1 MVNEETPLLAKFTN
15 FLTKKG
21 QKAKAG
27 RIMKKVCKVL
37 QNLQP
42 LVKNH
47 PLMVIQKA
55 LHNVK
60 PSFELRKAR
69 IGGSTQL
76 IPAALPLHKQENRAI
91 RTLIL
96 NASIKQKK
104 NSNTQKHNDMY
115 SFAYFLAIEI
125 YEAHKNEGTSC
136 QMKNT
141 VHKQAENNR
150 NFIRRRWW

>member
-47 PLMVIQKA
+47 PLMVIQNGNKTIHEEISTF
-55 LHNVK
+55 LN
-60 PSFELRKAR
+60 FE
-69 IGGSTQL
+69 
-76 IPAALPLHKQENRAI
+76 
-91 RTLIL
+91 
-96 NASIKQKK
+96 
-104 NSNTQKHNDMY
+104 
-115 SFAYFLAIEI
+115 EI
-125 YEAHKNEGTSC
+125 
-136 QMKNT
+136 
-141 VHKQAENNR
+141 
-150 NFIRRRWW
+150 

>member
-47 PLMVIQKA
+47 PLMVIQK
-55 LHNVK
+55 LC
-60 PSFELRKAR
+60 
-69 IGGSTQL
+69 IM
-76 IPAALPLHKQENRAI
+76 
-91 RTLIL
+91 L
-96 NASIKQKK
+96 NLLLNLEK
-104 NSNTQKHNDMY
+104 
-115 SFAYFLAIEI
+115 L
-125 YEAHKNEGTSC
+125 
-136 QMKNT
+136 
-141 VHKQAENNR
+141 V
-150 NFIRRRWW
+150 

>member
-55 LHNVK
+55 LHK
-60 PSFELRKAR
+60 LL
-69 IGGSTQL
+69 QL
-76 IPAALPLHKQENRAI
+76 IEN
-91 RTLIL
+91 
-96 NASIKQKK
+96 QK
-104 NSNTQKHNDMY
+104 
-115 SFAYFLAIEI
+115 
-125 YEAHKNEGTSC
+125 
-136 QMKNT
+136 
-141 VHKQAENNR
+141 
-150 NFIRRRWW
+150 

>member
-69 IGGSTQL
+69 IGGSTQF
-76 IPAALPLHKQENRAI
+76 IPAAPRHLESKVQFPYQ
-91 RTLIL
+91 
-96 NASIKQKK
+96 
-104 NSNTQKHNDMY
+104 Y
-115 SFAYFLAIEI
+115 SPWPRQAPKFLD
-125 YEAHKNEGTSC
+125 
-136 QMKNT
+136 
-141 VHKQAENNR
+141 
-150 NFIRRRWW
+150 